1 MSRSSASPSGTG
13 PLGARIRALIETDGP
28 LSVFDFMGLCL
39 TDPEHGYYMRAE
51 PFGADGDFITAPE
64 VSQFF
69 GELVGAWVVAAHAAL
84 GSPRPFHLVE
94 LGPGRGTLM
103 ADMLRVAALRP
114 AFREAASLHLV
125 ETSRR
130 LREIQRATL
139 GDAVPAALWHDRIA
153 DLPED
158 APLLV
163 VANEFFDALPI
174 RQYVKT
180 AQGWRER
187 AVGLDEQGAL
197 RFVAGTGSLD
207 AAELPAGLAGA
218 AEGAILETQP
228 LANALM
234 EELGARIARQGGV
247 LLAIDYG
254 YARTAPG
261 DTLQALRAHRP
272 VEVLAEPGR
281 ADLTAHVN
289 FEALARAARAGGL
302 RPRALMTQGSFLL
315 GLGLLERAGQIGAGR
330 SPQEQERI
338 RGEVE
343 RLAAPQ
349 EMGELFKV
357 LAVAGPDVVLPLFDG
372 V

>member
-1 MSRSSASPSGTG
+1 MTSSEPQTT
-13 PLGARIRALIETDGP
+13 PLGARIRALIEAGGP
-28 LSVFDFMGLCL
+28 MSVFDFMGLCL
-39 TDPEHGYYMRAE
+39 ADPEHGYYMQAE

-69 GELVGAWVVAAHAAL
+69 GELVGAWVVQAHAAL

-103 ADMLRVAALRP
+103 ADMQRVAALRP
-114 AFREAASLHLV
+114 AFREAAAVHLV
-125 ETSRR
+125 ETSHR
-130 LREIQRATL
+130 LRAIQRTTL
-139 GDAVPAALWHDRIA
+139 GEAAARAHWHDRIA
-153 DLPED
+153 DLPTD

-174 RQYVKT
+174 RQYVRT

-187 AVGLDEQGAL
+187 AVGLGATGAL
-197 RFVAGTGSLD
+197 QFVAGTGSLD
-207 AAELPAGLAGA
+207 PGSLPADLAGA
-218 AEGAILETQP
+218 TEGAILETQP

-234 EELGARIARQGGV
+234 EELAGRIARQGGA

-254 YARTAPG
+254 YARTATG
-261 DTLQALRAHRP
+261 ETLQALRAHRH

-289 FEALARAARAGGL
+289 FEALARAARTGGL
-302 RPRALMTQGSFLL
+302 RPRALMTQGDFLL
-315 GLGLLERAGQIGAGR
+315 RLGLLERAGQVGAGR

-343 RLAAPQ
+343 RLAASQ

-357 LAVAGPDVVLPLFDG
+357 LAVAPHEVVLPLFDG